1 MPLFKSALIPFL
13 ALAGSAA
20 AAALDWS
27 TFISYD
33 NEFVAPEFLL
43 GKPWEKDNTTLDAAQ
58 SVVSWA
64 NTVSQQG
71 PWSVTQKPFT
81 ASTGDKH
88 DYLSWAPYW
97 WPDCSKV
104 GNTTELTPEEIWKTC
119 PYVGRDGQFVPDVR
133 QINDTGSYAALCD
146 AVFYTSI
153 AWVITDDEK
162 YANRAIEY
170 IRTWFLNDD
179 TYMNPNLVY
188 SQVIR
193 GPPGTQEGRHEGV
206 LDLKTTSKILTGIL
220 LFRETKYSGW
230 TQQDDDGMVDW
241 SKKMANWLATHHFGK
256 DEMAAPNNHGSY
268 SFNTMAAFQL
278 IARQPDEAKRY
289 LQIYFDGIYQ
299 NQIDDKGEQPF
310 EAHRTRLYHYRA
322 YGAGANIINNKLAA
336 YVGYDGWSRPT
347 KAGTNLQ
354 NAVTYAMQF
363 DPAATDEV
371 TSAPAEELY
380 QHVAAVAAHYGDPD
394 GKYAAYLARVDPKY
408 PQSPYFLWNQPL
420 ALPANY
426 KSRARLRAS
435 RLVQIAAASSFSAL
449 TSLPLLGAALAL
461 ARLF

>member
-1 MPLFKSALIPFL
+1 MPFLKSALLPFL
-13 ALAGSAA
+13 ALAGSAVA
-20 AAALDWS
+20 ANLDWNS
-27 TFISYD
+27 FISYD
-33 NEFVAPEFLL
+33 NEFLTPEFLL

-58 SVVSWA
+58 SILFWA
-64 NTVSQQG
+64 DTVSQQG

-88 DYLSWAPYW
+88 DYMSWAPYK

-133 QINDTGSYAALCD
+133 LINDTGSYAALCD

-153 AWVITDDEK
+153 AWAITDDDK

-170 IRTWFLNDD
+170 IRTWFLNEE

-193 GPPGTQEGRHEGV
+193 GPPDPHWDSTVPRDQ
-206 LDLKTTSKILTGIL
+206 IC
-220 LFRETKYSGW
+220 GW

-241 SKKMANWLATHHFGK
+241 SKKFIQWMETHHFGK
-256 DEMAAPNNHGSY
+256 EEMTTPNNHGSY
-268 SFNTMAAFQL
+268 SFNTMSAFQL
-278 IARQPDEAKRY
+278 IAKQPDEAKRY
-289 LQIYFDGIYQ
+289 LQMYFEGIYQ
-299 NQIDDKGEQPF
+299 NQIDEKGEQPF
-310 EAHRTRLYHYRA
+310 ESDRSRVYHYRA
-322 YGAGANIINNKLAA
+322 YGAGANIVNNKLAA
-336 YVGYDGWSRPT
+336 FVGYDGWSHPT
-347 KAGTNLQ
+347 KAGTNVQ
-354 NAVTYAMQF
+354 NAIDWALQF
-363 DPAATDEV
+363 DPSASNEV

-420 ALPANY
+420 AL
-426 KSRARLRAS
+426 LQ
-435 RLVQIAAASSFSAL
+435 LQ
-449 TSLPLLGAALAL
+449 SLGLDCGC
-461 ARLF
+461 RHWHRWQRVF